1 MVIRFLVILTCVF
14 ALTPFLGN
22 ARVSA
27 DGLTPIPC
35 EPGPF
40 APADPAFTAL
50 PDATAYYGLYEGGS
64 YQFEVSNNWNGELI
78 LYMHGTSTGPTLR
91 VSTPQALREF
101 AVANGFAIGASSY
114 RCNDYKP
121 GIGLTD
127 TILLKDRFSQI
138 TGESQPTR
146 TYLTGTSMGGF
157 QTQLAMHV
165 FPTMFDGALA
175 MCGMN
180 SENWDN
186 YVAFGAAAEYIT
198 GIQFSD
204 PNNTAATQAAM
215 IEILGLPGTVT
226 EPLPG
231 TLTEKGLQLASVMIN
246 MTGGPRPFAV
256 EGLVPPFRGLKV
268 YQFAISGAALAG
280 STTPGNL
287 TRGNANA
294 VYFVD
299 PGLGLTSEALQN
311 GVRRIDHH
319 TEVYDQYEET
329 RPLTGQI
336 ERPLMTLYNTADY
349 VVTFSN
355 SQALQRAVNAADKS
369 NLLVQRI
376 IRAPGHCGYSSAE
389 VTTAMTDLVN
399 WVHTGARPDGD
410 DVLSTDLRDAGRKF
424 TNPLRDGDPGTI
436 RLPMDPFEGRTACE
450 NSWQQFLA
458 FRNQGMCTQYV
469 NTAWFAK

>member
-1 MVIRFLVILTCVF
+1 MVIRLLVVLTCVF
-14 ALTPFLGN
+14 ALNLLLGN
-22 ARVSA
+22 SRVSA

-35 EPGPF
+35 EAGPF
-40 APADPAFTAL
+40 TPTNPAFTAL
-50 PDATAYYGLYEGGS
+50 PGATAYYGTYEGGS
-64 YQFEVSNNWNGELI
+64 YRFEVSDNWNGELI
-78 LYMHGTSTGPTLR
+78 LFMHGTSVGPTLN
-91 VSTPQALREF
+91 VSVPSAIREF
-101 AVANGFAIGASSY
+101 AVANGFATGASSY

-127 TILLKDRFSQI
+127 TILLKGLFSQL

-157 QTQLAMHV
+157 QTQLGMHV

-180 SENWDN
+180 SQNWDN

-198 GIQFSD
+198 GLQFND

-215 IEILGLPGTVT
+215 IEILGLPGTVP

-231 TLTEKGLQLASVMIN
+231 TLTEKGRQLASVMIN

-256 EGLVPPFRGLKV
+256 EGLVPPFRGLKA
-268 YQFAISGAALAG
+268 YQFIISGAALAG

-299 PGLGLTSEALQN
+299 PGLGLTSEALQD

-319 TEVYDQYEET
+319 EEIYDQYEET
-329 RPLTGQI
+329 RPLTGNIQ
-336 ERPLMTLYNTADY
+336 RPLLTLYNTADY

-355 SQALQRAVNAADKS
+355 SQALQRAVNSAGNS

-389 VTTAMTDLVN
+389 IQTAMADLVN
-399 WVHTGARPDGD
+399 WVRTGTRPDGD
-410 DVLSTDLRDAGRKF
+410 DVLASDLRDAGRKF
-424 TNPLRDGDPGTI
+424 TSPLRAGDPGTI
-436 RLPMDPFEGRTACE
+436 RIPVDPSEGRAACMR
-450 NSWQQFLA
+450 SWQQFFH
-458 FRNQGMCTQYV
+458 FRNQGMCIQYV

>member
-1 MVIRFLVILTCVF
+1 
-14 ALTPFLGN
+14 
-22 ARVSA
+22 
-27 DGLTPIPC
+27 
-35 EPGPF
+35 
-40 APADPAFTAL
+40 
-50 PDATAYYGLYEGGS
+50 
-64 YQFEVSNNWNGELI
+64 
-78 LYMHGTSTGPTLR
+78 
-91 VSTPQALREF
+91 
-101 AVANGFAIGASSY
+101 
-114 RCNDYKP
+114 
-121 GIGLTD
+121 
-127 TILLKDRFSQI
+127 
-138 TGESQPTR
+138 
-146 TYLTGTSMGGF
+146 
-157 QTQLAMHV
+157 
-165 FPTMFDGALA
+165 
-175 MCGMN
+175 
-180 SENWDN
+180 
-186 YVAFGAAAEYIT
+186 
-198 GIQFSD
+198 
-204 PNNTAATQAAM
+204 
-215 IEILGLPGTVT
+215 
-226 EPLPG
+226 
-231 TLTEKGLQLASVMIN
+231 MIN

-336 ERPLMTLYNTADY
+336 ERPLLTLYNTADY

-355 SQALQRAVNAADKS
+355 SQALQRAVNAAGKS

-389 VTTAMTDLVN
+389 VTTAMADLVN
-399 WVHTGARPDGD
+399 WVQTGARPDGD

-436 RLPMDPFEGRTACE
+436 RLPVDPFEGRTACE